1 MILFFFLGGGKIKE
15 RKKPQTRANHQSKDT
30 KNNCTRISNT
40 KEINKKHKKERKN
53 QPKQFH
59 SHTPLLSSPQS
70 LNQWRLM
77 LVLLV
82 CSFSLVRLSLG
93 YQNLFVTLS
102 LSLSLSLLKAHQ
114 IHCFQRMK
122 VMIPE
127 WGKFLIP

>member
-1 MILFFFLGGGKIKE
+1 MKASKRIVGLRGG
-15 RKKPQTRANHQSKDT
+15 
-30 KNNCTRISNT
+30 
-40 KEINKKHKKERKN
+40 
-53 QPKQFH
+53 
-59 SHTPLLSSPQS
+59 
-70 LNQWRLM
+70 
-77 LVLLV
+77 
-82 CSFSLVRLSLG
+82 CSILSLG